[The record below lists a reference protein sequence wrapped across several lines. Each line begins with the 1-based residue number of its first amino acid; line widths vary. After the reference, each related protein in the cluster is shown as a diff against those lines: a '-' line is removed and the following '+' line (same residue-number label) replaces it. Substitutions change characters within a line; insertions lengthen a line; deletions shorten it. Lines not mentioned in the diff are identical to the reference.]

1 MMKSV
6 TAAGMAAVLTL
17 AGVSAFPNPS
27 MAGNVN
33 DGSVKAQPQG
43 VQLAKSQLFDSDGI
57 FGRMLQ
63 GDSGKKSGGG
73 GSSGSGSNVR
83 VGGDPIAN
91 ALRQIDVGKGIQE
104 KALKLEESVRR
115 VIYTVKLYQALNGGI
130 WYKLGLQ
137 LNDIYKLND
146 QAEAGWVRQFIAATK
161 TKRVAGQNALKFV
174 EVNAVEDINGQ
185 NHTISGNNQ
194 KIAVLRKSV
203 AAYANA
209 VAGRGSFEGLVA
221 NQNIPLNEMMNAY
234 LTHVEDITATMEGAA
249 LTFGD
254 MSKSYEDAVF
264 EMDRAIALFNEQS
277 SLVAAEVTKHIAIL
291 ALEVAN
297 LTQSVNQAKDNP
309 FGMILVL
316 AQGIGIIQDLNAMQ
330 ETLGSF
336 NKTKDWFDA
345 NSQEILAASRGAR
358 VELAQS
364 LETMQ
369 EIRPVLVASWQ
380 RQCSA
385 VATAAASQRQEAAAF
400 EIELEA
406 VRERGRQKAP
416 AVGKADMSEFDELL
430 VKPRR
435 LKSSKKS

>member
-1 MMKSV
+1 V
-6 TAAGMAAVLTL
+6 AVAGMVAI
-17 AGVSAFPNPS
+17 PNPS
-27 MAGNVN
+27 FAADVS
-33 DGSVKAQPQG
+33 GSRAKAAPHG
-43 VQLAKSQLFDSDGI
+43 VQLAKSNLFDSGGI

-63 GDSGKKSGGG
+63 PDKPKNKSGSGGG
-73 GSSGSGSNVR
+73 NVR
-83 VGGDPIAN
+83 MTGDPIAN

-115 VIYTVKLYQALNGGI
+115 VVYTVKLYQALNGGI

-146 QAEAGWVRQFIAATK
+146 QADAGWVRQFIAATK

-174 EVNAVEDINGQ
+174 EINAVDDIQGE
-185 NHTISGNNQ
+185 NHTISGNNN

-203 AAYANA
+203 ATYANA
-209 VAGRGSFEGLVA
+209 VAGQGSFEGLVA
-221 NQNIPLNEMMNAY
+221 DQNIPLNEMMNAY
-234 LTHVEDITATMEGAA
+234 LSHIEDITATMEGAA

-264 EMDRAIALFNEQS
+264 EMDKAIALFNEQS
-277 SLVAAEVTKHIAIL
+277 GLVAAEVTKHIAIL

-297 LTQSVNQAKDNP
+297 LTQSIDQAKDNP

-316 AQGIGIIQDLNAMQ
+316 AQGISIIQDLNAMQ

-358 VELAQS
+358 VELAHS
-364 LETMQ
+364 LETLQ
-369 EIRPVLVASWQ
+369 QIGPALTASWQ

-385 VATAAASQRQEAAAF
+385 VATAAANQRVETLAF
-400 EIELEA
+400 ESELEA
-406 VRERGRQKAP
+406 VRQRGRQKAP
-416 AVGKADMSEFDELL
+416 AVEKADMAEFDELL

-435 LKSSKKS
+435 LKSSKKKG

>member
-1 MMKSV
+1 MMKTV
-6 TAAGMAAVLTL
+6 TAAGLAVFVAC
-17 AGVSAFPNPS
+17 AGASAFPNFS
-27 MAGNVN
+27 FASDVN
-33 DGSVKAQPQG
+33 GSGAKSAPHG
-43 VQLAKSQLFDSDGI
+43 VQLAKSNLFDSGGI

-63 GDSGKKSGGG
+63 NDDSSKGRKKSGGG
-73 GSSGSGSNVR
+73 AGNLR
-83 VGGDPIAN
+83 ITGDPIAN

-115 VIYTVKLYQALNGGI
+115 VVYTVKLYQALNGGI

-146 QAEAGWVRQFIAATK
+146 HAEAAWVREFIAATK
-161 TKRVAGQNALKFV
+161 TKRIAGQNALKFV
-174 EVNAVEDINGQ
+174 EINAVEDIEGQ
-185 NHTISGNNQ
+185 NHTISGNNN

-209 VAGRGSFEGLVA
+209 VAGQGSFEGLVA
-221 NQNIPLNEMMNAY
+221 NQNIPLNDMMGAY
-234 LTHVEDITATMEGAA
+234 LLHVEDITATMEGAA
-249 LTFGD
+249 LTFDD

-264 EMDRAIALFNEQS
+264 EMDRAIALFNEQGG
-277 SLVAAEVTKHIAIL
+277 LVAAEVTKHIAIL

-297 LTQSVNQAKDNP
+297 LTQSIDQAKDNP
-309 FGMILVL
+309 FGMILIL

-330 ETLGSF
+330 ETLSAF

-364 LETMQ
+364 LETLQ
-369 EIRPVLVASWQ
+369 EIRPTLVASWQ

-385 VATAAASQRQEAAAF
+385 VATAAASQRQETTAF
-400 EIELEA
+400 ETELEV
-406 VRERGRQKAP
+406 VRQRGRQKAP
-416 AVGKADMSEFDELL
+416 AVEKADMAEFDSLL